1 MLILKYKNGGGSIQS
16 ENLNLKKSLVMQSFA
31 PLFLLLTIK
40 HLDFNLYWDLV
51 CKFISTFIKKGAAV
65 FPVALNHSSFG
76 GFVVSLIGICWL
88 VLTIAIALGFNGMQ
102 KAGFKAVGEKIIIQE
117 APNDSGATFLVTY
130 VLPLLTDDVK
140 SVRGLIVFL
149 TMLIMVIMLLT
160 NSNTFYQNPV
170 LAAMK
175 YRTFSFKFLNPA
187 GDIAHTDRAYIGI
200 THGAPIAEATVIK
213 RKYIS
218 DGVFVIYND

>member
-1 MLILKYKNGGGSIQS
+1 MQT
-16 ENLNLKKSLVMQSFA
+16 ENLNLKRSLVIQSFA

-40 HLDFNLYWDLV
+40 HLDINLYWGLF
-51 CKFISTFIKKGAAV
+51 CEFISTFAEKGVVA
-65 FPVALNHSSFG
+65 FSIALNHVSFG
-76 GFVVSLIGICWL
+76 GFVVSLMGICWL
-88 VLTIAIALGFNGMQ
+88 ALTISIALGFNGMQ
-102 KAGFKAVGEKIIIQE
+102 KAGFNAMGEKIIIE
-117 APNDSGATFLVTY
+117 DAPNDSGATFLVTY
-130 VLPLLTDDVK
+130 VLPLLTDDVE

-160 NSNTFYQNPV
+160 SSNTFYQNPV

-187 GDIAHTDRAYIGI
+187 NDIAYSDRVYIGV
-200 THGAPIAEATVIK
+200 THGVPIVEDAVIK

>member
-1 MLILKYKNGGGSIQS
+1 MQT

-40 HLDFNLYWDLV
+40 HLDFKLYWNLV
-51 CKFISTFIKKGAAV
+51 CKFISTFVKRGTVAFSI
-65 FPVALNHSSFG
+65 ALNHSSFG
-76 GFVVSLIGICWL
+76 GFVVSFMGIFWL
-88 VLTIAIALGFNGMQ
+88 LLTIAIALGFNGMQ
-102 KAGFKAVGEKIIIQE
+102 KAGFKAVGEKIIIE
-117 APNDSGATFLVTY
+117 EEPNDSSATFLVTY
-130 VLPLLTDDVK
+130 VLPLLTDDVE

-149 TMLIMVIMLLT
+149 TILIMVIMLLT
-160 NSNTFYQNPV
+160 SSNTFYQNPV

-187 GDIAHTDRAYIGI
+187 NDIAHSDRVYIGI
-200 THGAPIAEATVIK
+200 THGVPIVEDTVIK